1 MQAATAWK
9 LLFSKTHLKSRY
21 YEKVAKRPSV
31 GLDKVTNE
39 KFEEKLGEEIDII
52 LRKVN
57 DGSYSFTRYR
67 MLLFLKGPTKAPRQ
81 VCVPT
86 VRDKLTLSTLNEL
99 LGLVYGSQCRTQM
112 PQVIIN
118 DISNNLPYFDSFI
131 KLDVSSFY
139 ASIKHDV
146 LLRKLRGKIKKTEII
161 GLIQK
166 AVDTESLSYPVKE
179 KVKRHKR
186 ELGIPEGLPIS
197 NSLANIYLAS
207 LDEKYSELPGIKYY
221 RYVDDILILL
231 NQEDLQ
237 LVKTAIVRDLKRLG
251 LKTNDKNA
259 DGKIGQGF
267 EYLGYFLNSN
277 GITVRNSSI
286 LKVEQS
292 LEDLIIK
299 MRKETPEYS
308 EWKLNLKITGFI
320 YGGNKYGW
328 MFFYSQISDT
338 SLLFR
343 LDDLL
348 GKLLER
354 YGMDPSIKQKR
365 FVRTYHEI
373 RQALHTT
380 SYVPNFDKYTIDDK
394 RQVVSRVYKKDFSKA
409 DEYVVEDFFGKIIS
423 KEIRDIEKDIQAF
436 S

>member
-1 MQAATAWK
+1 MQAAVAWK
-9 LLFSKTHLKSRY
+9 LLFTKNHLRTRY
-21 YEKVAKRPSV
+21 YEKVSKRPSV

-67 MLLFLKGPTKAPRQ
+67 MLLFLKGPAKAPRQ

-118 DISNNLPYFDSFI
+118 NISNNLPSFDSFI

-146 LLRKLRGKIKKTEII
+146 LLRKLRGKIKKPEII
-161 GLIQK
+161 DLIQK
-166 AVDTESLSYPVKE
+166 AIETESLSYPVKE

-197 NSLANIYLAS
+197 NSMANIYLAN
-207 LDEKYSELPGIKYY
+207 LDEKYSKLPGIKYY

-231 NQEDLQ
+231 NRENLQ
-237 LVKTAIVRDLKRLG
+237 TVKRAVVRDLKRLG
-251 LKTNDKNA
+251 LETNDKNA
-259 DGKIGQGF
+259 DGEISQGF
-267 EYLGYFLNSN
+267 EYLGYYLSSN
-277 GITVRNSSI
+277 GITVRKSSV

-292 LEDLIIK
+292 LEELIIK
-299 MRKETPEYS
+299 LKKEPLEYT

-343 LDDLL
+343 LDDLIE
-348 GKLLER
+348 KLLER
-354 YGMDPSIKQKR
+354 YGVDPSVRRKR

-394 RQVVSRVYKKDFSKA
+394 RRVVSRVYKKDFSSA
-409 DEYVVEDFFGKIIS
+409 DEHAVEDYFGKIIS

>member
-1 MQAATAWK
+1 MQAAVAWK
-9 LLFSKTHLKSRY
+9 LLFTKNHLRTRY
-21 YEKVAKRPSV
+21 YEKVSKRPSV

-67 MLLFLKGPTKAPRQ
+67 MLLFLKGPAKAPRQ

-86 VRDKLTLSTLNEL
+86 MRDKLTLSTLNEL

-118 DISNNLPYFDSFI
+118 NISNNLPSFDSFI

-146 LLRKLRGKIKKTEII
+146 LLRKLRGKIKKPEII
-161 GLIQK
+161 DLIQK
-166 AVDTESLSYPVKE
+166 AIETESLSYPVKE

-197 NSLANIYLAS
+197 NSMANIYLAN
-207 LDEKYSELPGIKYY
+207 LDEKYSKLPGIKYY

-231 NQEDLQ
+231 NRENLQ
-237 LVKTAIVRDLKRLG
+237 TVKRAVVRDLKRLG
-251 LKTNDKNA
+251 LETNDKNA
-259 DGKIGQGF
+259 DGEISQGF
-267 EYLGYFLNSN
+267 EYLGYYLSSN
-277 GITVRNSSI
+277 GITVRKSSV

-292 LEDLIIK
+292 LEELIIK
-299 MRKETPEYS
+299 LKKEPLEYT

-343 LDDLL
+343 LDDLIE
-348 GKLLER
+348 KLLER
-354 YGMDPSIKQKR
+354 YGVDPSVRRKR

-394 RQVVSRVYKKDFSKA
+394 RRVVSRVYKKDFSSA
-409 DEYVVEDFFGKIIS
+409 DEHAVEDYFGKIIS

>member
-1 MQAATAWK
+1 MQAAIAWRF
-9 LLFSKTHLKSRY
+9 LFTKTHLMSRY
-21 YEKVAKRPSV
+21 YEKVSKRPSV

-39 KFEEKLGEEIDII
+39 KFEGKLNEEIDII

-57 DGSYSFTRYR
+57 NGSYSFTRYR
-67 MLLFLKGPTKAPRQ
+67 MLLFLKGPAKPPRQ

-86 VRDKLTLSTLNEL
+86 VRDKLTLSTHNEL
-99 LGLVYGSQCRTQM
+99 LGLVYGSRCRTQM

-118 DISNNLPYFDSFI
+118 DISDNLSNFDSFV

-146 LLRKLRGKIKKTEII
+146 LLRRLHSKIKKPEII
-161 GLIQK
+161 SLIQN
-166 AVDTESLSYPVKE
+166 AIETESLGYPVKE
-179 KVKRHKR
+179 KVKRKKR
-186 ELGIPEGLPIS
+186 EVGIPEGLPIS

-207 LDEKYSELPGIKYY
+207 LDEKYRADLRVKYY

-231 NQEDLQ
+231 NQENLQ
-237 LVKTAIVRDLKRLG
+237 SVKQAIVSDLKRLG
-251 LKTNDKNA
+251 LETNDKNA
-259 DGKIGQGF
+259 DGGIKQGF
-267 EYLGYFLNSN
+267 EYLGYSLSSG
-277 GITVRNSSI
+277 GITVRNSSV

-292 LEDLIIK
+292 LEELIIK
-299 MRKETPEYS
+299 MKKEPPEYT
-308 EWKLNLKITGFI
+308 EWKINLQITGFI
-320 YGGNKYGW
+320 YSGNKYGW

-343 LDDLL
+343 LDDLVE
-348 GKLLER
+348 KLLRR
-354 YGMDPSIKQKR
+354 YGLDPIVKRKR

-394 RQVVSRVYKKDFSKA
+394 RQVASRVYKKDFSKA
-409 DEYVVEDFFGKIIS
+409 DEQTVEKCFGEIIS

>member
-9 LLFSKTHLKSRY
+9 LLFTKNHLRTRY
-21 YEKVAKRPSV
+21 YEKVSKRPSV

-118 DISNNLPYFDSFI
+118 DISNNLPNFDSFI

-139 ASIKHDV
+139 ASIKHNV
-146 LLRKLRGKIKKTEII
+146 LLRKLRGKIKKPEII
-161 GLIQK
+161 DLIQN
-166 AVDTESLSYPVKE
+166 AIETESLSYPAKE
-179 KVKRHKR
+179 KVNRHKR
-186 ELGIPEGLPIS
+186 VLGIPEGLPIS
-197 NSLANIYLAS
+197 NSLANIYLAN
-207 LDEKYSELPGIKYY
+207 LDEKYNELPGIKYY

-231 NQEDLQ
+231 NRENLQ
-237 LVKTAIVRDLKRLG
+237 TVKRAVVRDLKRLG
-251 LKTNDKNA
+251 LETNDKNA
-259 DGKIGQGF
+259 DGEISQGF
-267 EYLGYFLNSN
+267 EYLGYYLSSN
-277 GITVRNSSI
+277 GITVRKSSV

-292 LEDLIIK
+292 LEELIIK
-299 MRKETPEYS
+299 LKKEPLEYT

-343 LDDLL
+343 LDELI

-354 YGMDPSIKQKR
+354 YGVDPTERRKR

-394 RQVVSRVYKKDFSKA
+394 RRVVSRVYKKDFSSA
-409 DEYVVEDFFGKIIS
+409 DEHAVEDYFGKIIS